1 MDCITDLEHFTL
13 NDGSCTPLYD
23 GLPKLHKVFTLFPYF
38 QPIYSGSN
46 SCTNRLSEWIDSF
59 LKAAAQKLLYVQ
71 DITSFIN
78 KMKKLKF
85 KGNVLIAVL
94 DVEFLHQNIDHEE
107 GTKACEYYLNQ
118 RNNQH
123 IATKVLKHL
132 ILLILRMSNMFCS
145 RYFH

>member
-13 NDGSCTPLYD
+13 NEGNCTPLYY

-38 QPIYSGSN
+38 QPICSGSN

-94 DVEFLHQNIDHEE
+94 GVPCSKPLGGSKVDSALHPSEGRQNEYQEFL
-107 GTKACEYYLNQ
+107 GTEW
-118 RNNQH
+118 
-123 IATKVLKHL
+123 
-132 ILLILRMSNMFCS
+132 
-145 RYFH
+145 